1 MYAEPLRPR
10 VYIFGSRGHH
20 KIEFERCFHCST
32 GACCIWKTCG
42 LFLPSQ
48 RVNPGMV
55 GLLQADNS
63 SQERF
68 RIDFV
73 PNELKN
79 MYECLIVVIFWHI
92 KR

>member
-1 MYAEPLRPR
+1 MLYLEDLW
-10 VYIFGSRGHH
+10 S
-20 KIEFERCFHCST
+20 
-32 GACCIWKTCG
+32 
-42 LFLPSQ
+42 FLPSQ

-79 MYECLIVVIFWHI
+79 IYECLIVVNPPHRPR
-92 KR
+92 KRRTKVHPML